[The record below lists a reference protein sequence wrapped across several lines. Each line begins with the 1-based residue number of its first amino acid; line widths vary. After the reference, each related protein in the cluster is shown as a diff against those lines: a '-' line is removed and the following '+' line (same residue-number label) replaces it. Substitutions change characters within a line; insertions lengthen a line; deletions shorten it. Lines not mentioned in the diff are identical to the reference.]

1 VTNFAAIGQAVAE
14 ISLIRGIPAFK
25 MAAVRHLGFIKFDF
39 ETGSCYEGRFASSA
53 KFRGNYGQTVAE
65 MAVFLFLEMAA
76 VVLDL
81 VDAYLYH
88 AETAFRS
95 VYHCTKPDW
104 RRCNSFDNV
113 KVSIIIAFWLKK
125 AYSRP

>member
-1 VTNFAAIGQAVAE
+1 
-14 ISLIRGIPAFK
+14 
-25 MAAVRHLGFIKFDF
+25 
-39 ETGSCYEGRFASSA
+39 
-53 KFRGNYGQTVAE
+53 
-65 MAVFLFLEMAA
+65 MAVFRFLEMAA

-125 AYSRP
+125 PIHAPKIYTLVDLTPQTGSVINAPLKGTSLGRSTSYEV